1 MSQDQPQA
9 ESADGR
15 YMALTRNIRVFVDPT
30 YLEDRSDPETG
41 QYVWAYTIEIRNE
54 GSQTVQL
61 MERFWKITDGNGK
74 VELVQGPGVVG
85 EQPVLEP
92 GDAFEYTSGCPL
104 NTDSGFMVG
113 HYSMQQGDDVI
124 FNIDIP
130 AFALDLPTARRVMN

>member
-1 MSQDQPQA
+1 MSQDHSQT
-9 ESADGR
+9 SSSDGR
-15 YMALTRNIRVFVDPT
+15 YMAVTNDIRVFVDPT
-30 YLEDRSDPETG
+30 YLEDRSDPEAS

-61 MERFWKITDGNGK
+61 KERFWEITDGNGK
-74 VELVQGPGVVG
+74 VEFVQGPGVVG

-104 NTDSGFMVG
+104 ATDSGFMVG
-113 HYSMQQGDDVI
+113 HYTMQSDNNST

-130 AFALDLPTARRVMN
+130 AFALDLPTTKRVMN

>member
-1 MSQDQPQA
+1 MSQNPSQTSP
-9 ESADGR
+9 SDGR
-15 YMALTRNIRVFVDPT
+15 YMAVTNDIRVFVDPT
-30 YLEDRSDPETG
+30 YLEDRSDPEAS

-61 MERFWKITDGNGK
+61 KERFWEITDGNGK
-74 VELVQGPGVVG
+74 VEFVQGPGVVG

-104 NTDSGFMVG
+104 GTDSGFMVG
-113 HYSMQQGDDVI
+113 HYTMQSANNST

-130 AFALDLPTARRVMN
+130 AFALDLPTAKRVMN